1 MRTHEVFGIQPDV
14 VDASYIDRGALDA
27 EFRTLVDRGQVHVAI
42 RGASKCGKSWLRKK
56 VLENPIVV
64 QCRLSYTTADIYRDA
79 LANLGVRLEV
89 ERTVTNKAGGKVGGA
104 VEGGFFFGKATAS
117 TEGSYARD
125 AATKEAIIGRDVA
138 DLKFIADTIRESGR
152 KLVVEDFHYLPVAEQ
167 KKFAFDLK
175 TLWDYKTLVV
185 VVGVWIDDNMLIT
198 LNSDLA
204 DRIEE
209 LPVAWSEVEL
219 KQVFMKGCAALNL
232 RPKDTVATQLAEV
245 AYQSVGLLQKLA
257 LRYLDELKIYEGAP
271 VGTERVLDDAAKISD
286 AAMHTADQLNQ
297 LYQTFAKKVCDGVR
311 QRKNSTGIYAHALKV
326 IMDSSDADLLSG
338 IPAKD
343 IYRAAHEAE
352 PRVQLPNLRSVL
364 AKFAELQ
371 VDQDGRSLVLA
382 YDSQNEKISLVDRQL
397 LLYRRFATVKWPW
410 EDLIAEVS
418 DESSAFSGSGLDE
431 PLDRAQ

>member
-1 MRTHEVFGIQPDV
+1 MKTHEVFGIRSDV

-27 EFRTLVDRGQVHVAI
+27 EFRTLVDRGQVHIAI

-64 QCRLSYTTADIYRDA
+64 QCRLSYTTTDIYRDA
-79 LANLGVRLEV
+79 LAALDIRLEV
-89 ERTVTNKAGGKVGGA
+89 DRTVTSTKGGKVGAA
-104 VEGGFFFGKATAS
+104 VEGGFALFAKASAS
-117 TEGSYARD
+117 TEGTYGND
-125 AATKEAIIGRDVA
+125 TATKEAIVGRNVA
-138 DLKFIADTIRESGR
+138 DLKFISDTILGSGR
-152 KLVVEDFHYLPVAEQ
+152 KLVIEDFHYLPIAEQ
-167 KKFAFDLK
+167 QKFAFDLK

-209 LPVAWSEVEL
+209 LPVNWSQTEL
-219 KQVFMKGCAALNL
+219 TQVFTKGCAALNL
-232 RPKDTVATQLAEV
+232 RPKDAVSSKLAQI
-245 AYQSVGLLQKLA
+245 AYGSVGLLQKLA

-271 VGTERVLDDAAKISD
+271 SDTEIVLEDSAKIDD
-286 AAMHTADQLNQ
+286 AAMHTAEQLNQ
-297 LYQTFAKKVCDGVR
+297 LYQTFAKKVCEGVR

-326 IMDSSDADLLSG
+326 IMDATDQELQEG
-338 IPAKD
+338 IPAKE
-343 IYRAAHEAE
+343 IYRKANAIE

-382 YDSQNEKISLVDRQL
+382 YDGQNEKISLVDRQL

-410 EDLIAEVS
+410 EELIAEM
-418 DESSAFSGSGLDE
+418 SSGADAFS
-431 PLDRAQ
+431 

>member
-1 MRTHEVFGIQPDV
+1 MKTHQVFGIQSDV

-27 EFRTLVDRGQVHVAI
+27 EFRTLVNRGQMHIAI

-56 VLENPIVV
+56 VLDNPIVV
-64 QCRLSYTTADIYRDA
+64 QCRLSYTTTDIYRDA
-79 LANLGVRLEV
+79 LGALDIRLEV
-89 ERTVTNKAGGKVGGA
+89 DRTVTSKLGGKVGGS
-104 VEGGFFFGKATAS
+104 VEGGFVGFAKASAS
-117 TEGSYARD
+117 TEGTYGND
-125 AATKEAIIGRDVA
+125 TATKEAVVGRNVA
-138 DLKFIADTIRESGR
+138 DLKFISDTIRQSGR
-152 KLVVEDFHYLPVAEQ
+152 KLVIEDFHYLPIVEQ
-167 KKFAFDLK
+167 QKFAFDLK
-175 TLWDYKTLVV
+175 TLWDYQTLVV

-209 LPVAWSEVEL
+209 LPVTWNEAEL
-219 KQVFMKGCAALNL
+219 KQVFTKGCTALGM
-232 RPKDTVATQLAEV
+232 RPVDALSTELAQV

-257 LRYLDELKIYEGAP
+257 LRYLDELKIYEAAP
-271 VGTERVLDDAAKISD
+271 NGTEIVLDDSAKISD
-286 AAMHTADQLNQ
+286 AAMHTAEQLNQ

-326 IMDSSDADLLSG
+326 IMEASDSELLNG

-343 IYRAAHEAE
+343 IYRKAHAAE

-382 YDSQNEKISLVDRQL
+382 YDGQNEKISLVDRQL

-410 EDLIAEVS
+410 EDLIAEVGG
-418 DESSAFSGSGLDE
+418 EATAFD
-431 PLDRAQ
+431 